1 MSVINILIGYK
12 DKPLCEYSEYTGNFQ
27 QICVEILKQVNPDAS
42 LSLTFPEGYT
52 IHYRNENDITYLVMT
67 DQNYPKATVIGC
79 LDSIQTEFK
88 KKYSTY
94 NFDSTPSYGLNQEFS
109 SILKNK
115 FIFYN
120 NNKDVPD
127 EQLNSLK
134 EKLVV
139 MKDQVI
145 NANNLLN
152 ERGDKIN
159 LIVKKAETLQDT
171 SRSFYTS
178 SKKVSL
184 AARMKK
190 IKIYLFIGG
199 ALIILLIIG
208 YFLFR

>member
-1 MSVINILIGYK
+1 M
-12 DKPLCEYSEYTGNFQ
+12 
-27 QICVEILKQVNPDAS
+27 
-42 LSLTFPEGYT
+42 
-52 IHYRNENDITYLVMT
+52 
-67 DQNYPKATVIGC
+67 
-79 LDSIQTEFK
+79 
-88 KKYSTY
+88 
-94 NFDSTPSYGLNQEFS
+94 
-109 SILKNK
+109 KNK

-159 LIVKKAETLQDT
+159 LIVKKAETLTLQDT
-171 SRSFYTS
+171 SRSFYSS

>member
-27 QICVEILKQVNPDAS
+27 QICIEILKQVNPESS

-52 IHYRNENDITYLVMT
+52 IHYRNENDITYLVMA
-67 DQNYPKATVIGC
+67 DQTYPKAAVIGC
-79 LDSIQTEFK
+79 LDSIQNEFK

-94 NFDSTPSYGLNQEFS
+94 NFDTTPSYELNQEFG

-120 NNKDVPD
+120 TNKDVTD

-134 EKLVV
+134 EKLIV
-139 MKDQVI
+139 MKDKI
-145 NANNLLN
+145 IETNDLLKD
-152 ERGDKIN
+152 RGDKIN

-178 SKKVSL
+178 SKKVSF

-190 IKIYLFIGG
+190 IKIYLFV
-199 ALIILLIIG
+199 AAAVIILIIIG

>member
-1 MSVINILIGYK
+1 M
-12 DKPLCEYSEYTGNFQ
+12 
-27 QICVEILKQVNPDAS
+27 
-42 LSLTFPEGYT
+42 
-52 IHYRNENDITYLVMT
+52 
-67 DQNYPKATVIGC
+67 
-79 LDSIQTEFK
+79 
-88 KKYSTY
+88 
-94 NFDSTPSYGLNQEFS
+94 
-109 SILKNK
+109 KNK

-139 MKDQVI
+139 MKDKI
-145 NANNLLN
+145 IETNDLLKD
-152 ERGDKIN
+152 RGDKIN

-171 SRSFYTS
+171 SRSFYSS

-190 IKIYLFIGG
+190 IKIYLFIAG

-208 YFLFR
+208 YLIFR

>member
-1 MSVINILIGYK
+1 
-12 DKPLCEYSEYTGNFQ
+12 
-27 QICVEILKQVNPDAS
+27 
-42 LSLTFPEGYT
+42 
-52 IHYRNENDITYLVMT
+52 MT
-67 DQNYPKATVIGC
+67 EQNYPKATVIGC

-139 MKDQVI
+139 MKDKI
-145 NANNLLN
+145 IETNDLLKD
-152 ERGDKIN
+152 RGDKIN

-171 SRSFYTS
+171 SRSFYSS

-190 IKIYLFIGG
+190 IKIYLFIAG
-199 ALIILLIIG
+199 AIIILLIIG